1 MSQVLMPKAT
11 AVWLIENTAL
21 TFDQIADF
29 CGLHPLEVQSIAD
42 DEIAVGMVG
51 FDPISNGQLT
61 KEEIERCQSD
71 PSNRLKM
78 AEANVPRPSTRTKG
92 PRYTPVA
99 KRQDKPDAI
108 AWLVKNFPEL
118 SDGQIGRLI
127 GTTKPTIT
135 AVRDRTHW
143 NINNIKPRDPVAL
156 GLVARDDLTAAIE
169 KARRAAERAEKKR
182 ARDVA
187 IASTETDATVPAE
200 DAEQAEATPSVD
212 PAMPVEPGD
221 ISGAGTSDTAEESFD
236 GDTVTADDPAERN
249 SGYPPS
255 DG

>member
-21 TFDQIADF
+21 TFDQVAEF

-61 KEEIERCQSD
+61 KEEIERCQKD
-71 PSNRLKM
+71 PDARLVM
-78 AEANVPRPSTRTKG
+78 AEANVPRPTTRTKG

-118 SDGQIGRLI
+118 SDGQIGRLV
-127 GTTKPTIT
+127 GTTKPTIA

-169 KARRAAERAEKKR
+169 KSRRAIARAEKKR
-182 ARDVA
+182 EKEKAASEPALVA
-187 IASTETDATVPAE
+187 ETA
-200 DAEQAEATPSVD
+200 
-212 PAMPVEPGD
+212 
-221 ISGAGTSDTAEESFD
+221 AEESAEYAPETASLETVGD
-236 GDTVTADDPAERN
+236 GGNDPVAVTAEDVFGR
-249 SGYPPS
+249 S
-255 DG
+255 DSTPTTES